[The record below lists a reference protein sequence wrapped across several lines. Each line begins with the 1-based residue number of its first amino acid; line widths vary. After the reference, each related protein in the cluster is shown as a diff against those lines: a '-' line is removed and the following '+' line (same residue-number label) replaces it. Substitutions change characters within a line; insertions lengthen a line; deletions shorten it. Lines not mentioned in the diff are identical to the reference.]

1 MFFRFLFR
9 ALIYRKQRL
18 VLAFAALT
26 VAAMLATVLFGIY
39 GTVENRLRDEFK
51 SYGANLI
58 AVPSQGNT
66 VPLALAN
73 AAERAG
79 ADASPFLIT
88 ATKLNGS
95 ELAIAGFLP
104 SKASALTSYWHVQG
118 TRALGPNDCLA
129 GETIAQSLHLAIGAQ
144 LDLDKFPCTLRGIVS
159 TGAAED
165 RELLVPFAA
174 AARIAGIDGQASVIE
189 LRAPAD
195 RLDAIRTQLA
205 KEFPSADIR
214 TVLSVAGTETNVVFK
229 IRAALFLLTV
239 VILLITTLC
248 VSSNFSELVIERS
261 KEIGILKALGAA
273 ERRIAAFFLSESAA
287 LAVLATMLGYAAG
300 LVAATAI
307 GREIFGGAFHMQADW
322 LVFLSVAGVMLV
334 VASFA
339 TAVSA
344 SRVWSIQPAAILR
357 GE

>member
-214 TVLSVAGTETNVVFK
+214 TVRSVAGTET
-229 IRAALFLLTV
+229 
-239 VILLITTLC
+239 
-248 VSSNFSELVIERS
+248 
-261 KEIGILKALGAA
+261 
-273 ERRIAAFFLSESAA
+273 ERRVQDSS
-287 LAVLATMLGYAAG
+287 G
-300 LVAATAI
+300 
-307 GREIFGGAFHMQADW
+307 
-322 LVFLSVAGVMLV
+322 
-334 VASFA
+334 
-339 TAVSA
+339 AVSA
-344 SRVWSIQPAAILR
+344 DRRHPADHNAVRQQQLQRVGDRTFQRDRHPESTGRGRTAHRGVLPLR
-357 GE
+357 IGCAGGARHHARLRCGLGCGGRHRP